1 MPFSSAARNG
11 RPDRGIKRR
20 EVSILTDVETFIY
33 SFRMGARMMMDVL
46 TEIRSRVEEIIY
58 KELIYC

>member
-20 EVSILTDVETFIY
+20 EVSILTAVETFIY

-46 TEIRSRVEEIIY
+46 TDGTIKEIWQKIRGQG
-58 KELIYC
+58 